1 MYNESRKRASM
12 KYMSK
17 LKEIRFR
24 VRPEYY
30 DKICQVVS
38 TQGYAS
44 NRQFF
49 LYCIDQELNKY
60 YND

>member
-1 MYNESRKRASM
+1 MYNESRKRASI
-12 KYMSK
+12 KYMAK
-17 LKEIRFR
+17 LKEIRLR

-30 DKICQVVS
+30 DKISEVVS

-49 LYCIDQELNKY
+49 LHCIDQELKKY